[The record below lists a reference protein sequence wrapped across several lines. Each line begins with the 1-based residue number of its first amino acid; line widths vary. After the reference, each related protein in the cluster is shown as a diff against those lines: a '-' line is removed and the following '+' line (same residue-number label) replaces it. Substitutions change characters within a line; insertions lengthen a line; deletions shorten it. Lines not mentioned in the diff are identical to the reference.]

1 MMKAKK
7 HYGQNF
13 LNDKS
18 ILSKIIQAI
27 PKDTENIVEIGPG
40 LGDLTQELLKV
51 SHVKAYEI
59 DDDLIPILRKKFQK
73 ELDCGKLN
81 LLHQDASKL
90 VCFDEKKYFLVANLP
105 YYVASHLILQALE
118 DKNCLGLIVMV
129 QKEMALKFCAHSG
142 ESDFSALGVL
152 SAMICEREILF
163 DVEPECFNPPP
174 KVVSAV
180 MKMIKFRAYQDLCEI
195 HAFKAFLKD
204 CFKAPR
210 KQLLGN
216 LKNHKAKLAEVFQ
229 ELKLNLNL
237 RPHELC
243 VDSYLKIYEK
253 VKEEY
258 ERKQQRKQ

>member
-81 LLHQDASKL
+81 FASSRCK
-90 VCFDEKKYFLVANLP
+90 
-105 YYVASHLILQALE
+105 
-118 DKNCLGLIVMV
+118 
-129 QKEMALKFCAHSG
+129 
-142 ESDFSALGVL
+142 
-152 SAMICEREILF
+152 
-163 DVEPECFNPPP
+163 
-174 KVVSAV
+174 
-180 MKMIKFRAYQDLCEI
+180 
-195 HAFKAFLKD
+195 
-204 CFKAPR
+204 
-210 KQLLGN
+210 
-216 LKNHKAKLAEVFQ
+216 
-229 ELKLNLNL
+229 
-237 RPHELC
+237 
-243 VDSYLKIYEK
+243 
-253 VKEEY
+253 
-258 ERKQQRKQ
+258 